1 MGEQN
6 VIFPKRKKQIQDFV
20 KHVLSDTR
28 ALEKMLHE
36 NLFETD
42 TIRIGAEQEFNLI
55 DKSYKPFSKNLEV
68 LDHINNDAF
77 TTELARFNLECNL
90 PPLEFKGNCLSKMEQ
105 ITLDLLE
112 IARNAAH
119 DFDADIIMMGI
130 LPTIRKFDVDMSNIT
145 PIPRYRAL
153 MESILKLRG
162 EHTKFNIL
170 GIEELIV
177 SHDSPLMEACNTGFQ
192 VHLQVTPDDF
202 VQKYNYA
209 NAIAGPALAVG
220 VGSPIL
226 FGRRLWKE
234 TRIALFQ
241 QSVDTRKTAN
251 HLRRRSPRVMFGTDW
266 VKKSLLEIYKED
278 IMRFRVLLTTPENID
293 SLKVLEEGKI
303 PNLMALQVHN
313 STVYRWNRPCYGVAN
328 GVPHLRI
335 ENRVL
340 PAGPT
345 VQDEMANAALW
356 LGLLEGLPAHY
367 PDITKVMDF
376 DHAKSNFIK
385 ACRNGLDTAF
395 YWVDGKIHNSQDLLI
410 NELIPIAQEGLEKRK
425 VDEKDIKKYMTILRE
440 RVATRRTTSRW
451 MLDSFSKLTKQI
463 SNEQAIAAITAST
476 LENQRME
483 TPIHTWDLA
492 DVKDLDGWK
501 PASLSIEEFMTT
513 DLFTVRK
520 DDIIQLVAEMMDSRK
535 LRYIMVENEAGELV
549 GMITSR
555 QLLRHYL
562 SRHLVKSKRII
573 AAVDLMIPLK
583 ALITISP
590 EETISTAIE
599 LMEKHDI
606 GCLPV
611 VKAKQLVGVIIEH
624 DFLKISRRL
633 LKGRK
638 DQ

>member
-6 VIFPKRKKQIQDFV
+6 VILPKRKKQVQDFV
-20 KHVLSDTR
+20 KHVLRDTR
-28 ALEKMLHE
+28 ALENMLYE

-55 DKSYKPFSKNLEV
+55 DKDYKPFSKNLEV
-68 LDHINNDAF
+68 LGRIDDEAF

-90 PPLEFKGNCLSKMEQ
+90 PPLEFKGNCLSELER
-105 ITLDLLE
+105 ITLNLLE
-112 IARNAAH
+112 KARDTAH
-119 DFDADIIMMGI
+119 EFDADVIMMGI
-130 LPTIRKFDVDMSNIT
+130 LPTIRKFDVEMTNIT
-145 PIPRYRAL
+145 PIPRYKAL
-153 MESILKLRG
+153 MEAILKLRG
-162 EHTKFNIL
+162 ENTKVNIR
-170 GIEELIV
+170 GIEDLMI

-209 NAIAGPALAVG
+209 NAVAGPAMAVG
-220 VGSPIL
+220 VGSPML

-241 QSVDTRKTAN
+241 QSVDTRKTSS
-251 HLRRRSPRVMFGTDW
+251 HLRRRSPRVMFGSDW
-266 VKKSLLEIYKED
+266 VRKSILEIYKED
-278 IMRFRVLLTTPENID
+278 IMRFRVLLSTPENID
-293 SLKVLEEGKI
+293 SLKELEDGITPK
-303 PNLMALQVHN
+303 LMALQVHN
-313 STVYRWNRPCYGVAN
+313 STVYRWNRACYGVAN

-356 LGLLEGLPAHY
+356 LGLLEGLPEY
-367 PDITKVMDF
+367 YKDITQVMEF
-376 DHAKSNFIK
+376 DHAKSNFLK
-385 ACRNGLDTAF
+385 ACRNGLDSAF
-395 YWVDGKIHNSQDLLI
+395 HWVNGKVYNSQDLLL
-410 NELIPIAQEGLEKRK
+410 NELIPIAQEGLQKRK
-425 VDEKDIKKYMTILRE
+425 VDAKDIKKYMGIIKE
-440 RVATRRTTSRW
+440 RVKTRQTTSRW
-451 MLDSFSKLTKQI
+451 MLDSFTKLKKQLTI
-463 SNEQAIAAITAST
+463 EQAVVAITAST

-492 DVKDLDGWK
+492 DVKDLAGWK
-501 PASLSIEEFMTT
+501 PASLSVEEFMTT

-520 DDIIQLVAEMMDSRK
+520 DDIVELVAEMMDSRK
-535 LRYIMVENEAGELV
+535 LRYIMVENEKGELI

-562 SRHLVKSKRII
+562 SRHLIKSKKIN
-573 AAVDLMIPLK
+573 AASDLMIK
-583 ALITISP
+583 NDELITISP
-590 EETISTAIE
+590 EESISKA
-599 LMEKHDI
+599 MEIMQKENV

-611 VKAKQLVGVIIEH
+611 VKDKQLVGVIIEQ

-633 LKGRK
+633 LSDRK
-638 DQ
+638 